1 MGKCCDKKKTQGKR
15 DGENGNGLKNGNGL
29 LNARGLHIN
38 SAADPTWAKCLEFVY
53 RLTSGA
59 RLPAC
64 HNLNRTRKHRDMNTN
79 STAANGSL
87 ETVLPIRAVSGGERG
102 NKEAGKKH
110 DYHLPKAA
118 FMALVSEVFDKE
130 VERSNGENA
139 KSGGAVSQFLHS
151 YGATADKM
159 EKSGIDPFPGEGQTF
174 NGDNMES
181 WLEVMEFKAART
193 GGGRKSAK
201 DIQMDAALATLA
213 LPGITWEMLAPAY
226 KGITAEDLEAYK
238 AKLNAKA
245 GE

>member
-1 MGKCCDKKKTQGKR
+1 
-15 DGENGNGLKNGNGL
+15 
-29 LNARGLHIN
+29 
-38 SAADPTWAKCLEFVY
+38 
-53 RLTSGA
+53 
-59 RLPAC
+59 
-64 HNLNRTRKHRDMNTN
+64 MNTN

-87 ETVLPIRAVSGGERG
+87 EIVLPIRATSGGERG
-102 NKEAGKKH
+102 MKDSGKKH
-110 DYHLPKAA
+110 DYLLPKAA
-118 FMALVSEVFDKE
+118 WMALAGEVFDLE
-130 VERSNGENA
+130 VKASNSDNA

-151 YGATADKM
+151 YGATADKQ
-159 EKSGIDPFPGEGQTF
+159 EKSGINPFPDEGQTF
-174 NGDNMES
+174 DGDNMES

-245 GE
+245 SE

>member
-1 MGKCCDKKKTQGKR
+1 
-15 DGENGNGLKNGNGL
+15 
-29 LNARGLHIN
+29 
-38 SAADPTWAKCLEFVY
+38 
-53 RLTSGA
+53 
-59 RLPAC
+59 
-64 HNLNRTRKHRDMNTN
+64 MNTN

-87 ETVLPIRAVSGGERG
+87 ESILPIRATSGGERG
-102 NKEAGKKH
+102 AKDSGKKH
-110 DYHLPKAA
+110 NYLLPKAA
-118 FMALVSEVFDKE
+118 FMALVGEVFDKE

-245 GE
+245 SE

>member
-1 MGKCCDKKKTQGKR
+1 MGKCCDKKKTRGKR

-38 SAADPTWAKCLEFVY
+38 SAADPTWAKCLEFWY
-53 RLTSGA
+53 RVTSRA
-59 RLPAC
+59 RLPTC
-64 HNLNRTRKHRDMNTN
+64 DNLNRTRKHNDMSTNNT
-79 STAANGSL
+79 TANGSL
-87 ETVLPIRAVSGGERG
+87 EIVLPIRAVSGGERG
-102 NKEAGKKH
+102 AKDSGKKH
-110 DYHLPKAA
+110 NYLLPKAA
-118 FMALVSEVFDKE
+118 FMALVGEVFDKE
-130 VERSNGENA
+130 VERSNAENA

-226 KGITAEDLEAYK
+226 KGITEADLEAYE
-238 AKLNAKA
+238 AKLAEKRA
-245 GE
+245 E

>member
-1 MGKCCDKKKTQGKR
+1 
-15 DGENGNGLKNGNGL
+15 
-29 LNARGLHIN
+29 
-38 SAADPTWAKCLEFVY
+38 
-53 RLTSGA
+53 
-59 RLPAC
+59 
-64 HNLNRTRKHRDMNTN
+64 MNTN

-87 ETVLPIRAVSGGERG
+87 ESVLPIRATSGGERG
-102 NKEAGKKH
+102 AKDSGKKH
-110 DYHLPKAA
+110 NYKLPKAA

-130 VERSNGENA
+130 VEASKDENA

-226 KGITAEDLEAYK
+226 KGITEADLEAYE

-245 GE
+245 EE